1 MTPRNRHSRTGPV
14 PYSDVGGEE
23 FYDEDDLEEL
33 DEAIEILGRN
43 TTLPAEAWS
52 RYDGVY
58 YGNIAQ
64 WLKYANSPKLRMA
77 MRLPYVKSD
86 VARAKAAAAIAGGV
100 SRRMPT
106 MRRRKPRR
114 TPRRPYTPPGEPTV

>member
-1 MTPRNRHSRTGPV
+1 M
-14 PYSDVGGEE
+14 E
-23 FYDEDDLEEL
+23 YDSQEAVYTKMFEEL

-64 WLKYANSPKLRMA
+64 WLKYANSLKLRMA
-77 MRLPYVKSD
+77 MRLSYDEV
-86 VARAKAAAAIAGGV
+86 
-100 SRRMPT
+100 
-106 MRRRKPRR
+106 RRRPCEGRR
-114 TPRRPYTPPGEPTV
+114 GYCRGVIEANADNAAMHAAGEPHDAHLQRLGQTTVSEPTSSAT